1 MRVCMQSFF
10 INSTSTI
17 VPLVKHL
24 SSIFFFLPI
33 RDVSL
38 ENLLLEGNVVKIID
52 LGLALKV
59 PQFADGSAVPL
70 PPQGACGKQFYMSPE
85 VLTSS
90 GEFDGFA
97 VDVWA
102 CGIMLFV

>member
-1 MRVCMQSFF
+1 MRY
-10 INSTSTI
+10 
-17 VPLVKHL
+17 
-24 SSIFFFLPI
+24 FLLLRRNVLLA

-38 ENLLLEGNVVKIID
+38 ENLLFDGRNRVKLID
-52 LGLALKV
+52 LGLALRI
-59 PQFADGSAVPL
+59 PRNPDGSAVPL

-90 GEFDGFA
+90 GRFDGFA

-102 CGIMLFV
+102 VGITLFV